1 MKPVISAETIASED
15 KVRKSLHE
23 LQPSATDKETL
34 VGADRM
40 IKSTQQAKETK
51 SKKNVSTKKK
61 KEKDVKKQINVT
73 INNKAVQTV
82 SEEKREIEVED
93 LTCTN
98 LAGPSENY
106 WQVLAER
113 RRVALKDALEENKE
127 LAERVKKLEEEK
139 RIYKEMLDETK
150 ALVEVLQDMIGDDR
164 NDINNSL
171 EDSVL

>member
-1 MKPVISAETIASED
+1 MKPVTGDEIASED

-23 LQPSATDKETL
+23 LQPSAIDKETL

-40 IKSTQQAKETK
+40 IKSTQQVKEVK
-51 SKKNVSTKKK
+51 SKKNVPVKIK
-61 KEKDVKKQINVT
+61 KDVPKKQKNVT
-73 INNKAVQTV
+73 TNDKAVQTV
-82 SEEKREIEVED
+82 PEKIDIEAED
-93 LTCTN
+93 LTCTD

-106 WQVLAER
+106 WQVLAEKR
-113 RRVALKDALEENKE
+113 RIALKNTLNENKE
-127 LAERVKKLEEEK
+127 LIKRLEKLEEEK

-150 ALVEVLQDMIGDDR
+150 SLVEVLQDMIEDDR

>member
-1 MKPVISAETIASED
+1 MKPVTGAETVTSED

-40 IKSTQQAKETK
+40 IKSTQQTKEAK
-51 SKKNVSTKKK
+51 SKKSVPTKKK
-61 KEKDVKKQINVT
+61 KDVSKNQVKVIT
-73 INNKAVQTV
+73 NNKAVQTV
-82 SEEKREIEVED
+82 KEEKREIDAED
-93 LTCTN
+93 LTCTDI
-98 LAGPSENY
+98 AGPSENY

-113 RRVALKDALEENKE
+113 RRLALKDTLEENKE
-127 LAERVKKLEEEK
+127 LTKRNEKLEEEN
-139 RIYKEMLDETK
+139 RIYKLMLDEART
-150 ALVEVLQDMIGDDR
+150 LIEVLQEMMGDDR